1 MLPFLSK
8 VGAKLTTSLSTF
20 TGWLTV
26 LGTFIADYF
35 AGHVFI
41 CFLVV
46 FITIMDAAWGI
57 AVSVKQGKFTLSE
70 LARLTIVKLAIY
82 GCTLS
87 AFVGLDKM
95 IGEVISASI
104 IGAIIV
110 LIELWSSCASMLIL
124 YPQMTFLRL
133 LKKYLTGEIA
143 SKLGVEPNE
152 VEETLKT
159 LEKNKK
165 GIVKKEN
172 SINTNQ
178 NG

>member
-1 MLPFLSK
+1 
-8 VGAKLTTSLSTF
+8 
-20 TGWLTV
+20 
-26 LGTFIADYF
+26 
-35 AGHVFI
+35 
-41 CFLVV
+41 
-46 FITIMDAAWGI
+46 
-57 AVSVKQGKFTLSE
+57 
-70 LARLTIVKLAIY
+70 
-82 GCTLS
+82 
-87 AFVGLDKM
+87 
-95 IGEVISASI
+95 
-104 IGAIIV
+104 
-110 LIELWSSCASMLIL
+110 
-124 YPQMTFLRL
+124 MTFLRL